1 MTQSG
6 TVSQLCVSGNCATVG
21 WKMRE
26 GVLGNTKMEGKARSI
41 RGGFKLCLMYS
52 LEREQNLVVEWGS
65 TGKYSKEEVDK
76 EKGSQ
81 VDEESRQGYSD

>member
-1 MTQSG
+1 MDS
-6 TVSQLCVSGNCATVG
+6 N
-21 WKMRE
+21 
-26 GVLGNTKMEGKARSI
+26 
-41 RGGFKLCLMYS
+41 CLMYS
-52 LEREQNLVVEWGS
+52 LEREQENLVVEWGS